1 MLVTTRMLEDRLST
15 YENPRN
21 KIGRMVSAGELVPVR
36 RGLYETDRA
45 TPGYFLAP
53 CIYGPSYLS
62 FEYALSRHGLIP
74 EAARSYTSA
83 TCGKRKTRR
92 YENAFGL
99 YSYQDVPLAVFPLFV
114 NLMREGSYACWLA
127 SPEKALCD
135 RLYKLP
141 PATSR
146 RALEQLLFDD
156 LRIDEEGLCALD
168 SSVVRCLAERYH
180 SRSVSRL
187 ASYLERVRQ

>member
-21 KIGRMVSAGELVPVR
+21 KIGRMVSADELVPVR
-36 RGLYETDRA
+36 RGLYETDRT
-45 TPGYFLAP
+45 TPGRFLAP

-62 FEYALSRHGLIP
+62 FEYALERHGLIP
-74 EAARSYTSA
+74 EAVRSYTSA

-92 YENAFGL
+92 YENAFGR
-99 YSYQDVPLAVFPLFV
+99 YSYQDVPLAVFSLSV
-114 NLMREGSYACWLA
+114 DLMREGSYAYWLA

-135 RLYKLP
+135 QLYKLP
-141 PATSR
+141 PATSH

-156 LRIDEEGLCALD
+156 LRINEESLNELD
-168 SSVVRCLAERYH
+168 FSVVRRLAERYH
-180 SRSVSRL
+180 CRSVSRL
-187 ASYLERVRQ
+187 ALYLEGVRR